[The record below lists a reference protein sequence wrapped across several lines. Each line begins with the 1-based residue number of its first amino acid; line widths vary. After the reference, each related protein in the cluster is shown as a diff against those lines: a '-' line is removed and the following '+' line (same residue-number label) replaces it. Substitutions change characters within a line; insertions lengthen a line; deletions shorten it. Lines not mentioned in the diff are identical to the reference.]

1 MFIWNEF
8 KKKMVNWKNNKFRGL
23 CRVFGFYVRLNRGIE
38 VKDFNCVFFL
48 EEIVNIDNCIKV
60 VYVFNEIY
68 IYNM

>member
-1 MFIWNEF
+1 
-8 KKKMVNWKNNKFRGL
+8 MVNWKNNKFRGL

-60 VYVFNEIY
+60 V
-68 IYNM
+68 